1 MPKPRRDAHAKASA
15 GALDIRGGLVTASE
29 LPRERGITPRPAAP
43 PALPEPIESE
53 RLELIATGSSAVYH
67 GLRSRMYPGAFR
79 AYDGS
84 PFPISPINETQ
95 IRGQIEL
102 KPHSLD
108 DFPALP
114 PDELVTLAGE
124 MWKYASELSEL
135 DADVMDAICHA
146 WLTQARSP
154 ESKAIVDID
163 AILEL
168 RGIKPKKSGN
178 GRRGG
183 YMPEQRQNVL
193 QTLSRLQSLW
203 LQLDE
208 APDYQA
214 SKGSKP
220 RSRSIASRAFT
231 FTDIAGQKR
240 IDGGIDV
247 DHVAFVPG
255 ELLARYLL
263 GVGRQTA
270 LLSAKALRYD
280 PYRQAPEKT
289 LTRYLSY
296 LWRVRAT
303 KGTYREPLRV
313 TTLLEH
319 SRIAL
324 DERPD
329 RKRSRLEKA
338 LDTLRADGVIAS
350 WRYDGWEPGTAPA
363 RGWASGWL
371 QALVII
377 EPPAPIPAHYAGEL
391 RGGMPMLADARPIA
405 ERMKATRARLRL
417 SQEAAAEACGL
428 AQQTYSRAER
438 GASLSAENR
447 GKIEAWLAVNALP
460 SE

>member
-1 MPKPRRDAHAKASA
+1 MNRPPRRFPAPPVAVPRPSPTGDAFT
-15 GALDIRGGLVTASE
+15 L
-29 LPRERGITPRPAAP
+29 ERGITPRPAAP

-67 GLRSRMYPGAFR
+67 GLRSRMHAGAFR
-79 AYDGS
+79 EYDGS
-84 PFPISPINETQ
+84 PFPISPINEPSVK
-95 IRGQIEL
+95 GQIEL
-102 KPHSLD
+102 KPLSLD

-114 PDELVTLAGE
+114 PDDIAALAGE

-146 WLTQARSP
+146 WLTQARTLDA
-154 ESKAIVDID
+154 KAIVDID
-163 AILEL
+163 TILQL
-168 RGIKPKKSGN
+168 RGIKPKKGGS

-214 SKGSKP
+214 GKGKKP

-231 FTDIAGQKR
+231 FSDVAGHQR
-240 IDGGIDV
+240 IDGGIDI
-247 DHVAFVPG
+247 DRVAFVPG
-255 ELLARYLL
+255 TLLALYLQ
-263 GVGRQTA
+263 GIGRQTA

-280 PYRQAPEKT
+280 PYRQAPEKA

-303 KGTYREPLRV
+303 KGTYRQPLRV
-313 TTLLEH
+313 ATLLENG
-319 SRIAL
+319 RIAL

-329 RKRSRLEKA
+329 RKRNRLEKA
-338 LDTLRADGVIAS
+338 LDTLQADGVIAS
-350 WRYDGWEPGTAPA
+350 WRYDGWELGTAPA
-363 RGWASGWL
+363 RGWVPNWL

-377 EPPAPIPAHYAGEL
+377 EPPASIPAHYAGEL
-391 RGGMPMLADARPIA
+391 RGGMPMLADPRPLP
-405 ERMKATRARLRL
+405 ERMNATRTRLRL

-447 GKIEAWLAVNALP
+447 GKIEAWLTANTLP